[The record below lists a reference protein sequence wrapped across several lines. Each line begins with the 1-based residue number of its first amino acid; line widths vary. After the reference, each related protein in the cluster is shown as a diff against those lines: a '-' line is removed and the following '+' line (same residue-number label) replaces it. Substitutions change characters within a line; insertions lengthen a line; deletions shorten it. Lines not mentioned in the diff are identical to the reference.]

1 VDLAAAAG
9 AGVGLGG
16 VARLGGRA
24 QAAGSVRVGTAH
36 RGAER
41 STVLEVQGS
50 ATTALTSTLLRR
62 LGVALP
68 LDAHRGVAVRVELP
82 HGSGREGPTHVMV
95 RVSSTSDTQVHDVVA
110 RVDLAG
116 PDAAPTVRALAD
128 SLTSVARGDL
138 PSAITHLDG
147 VTVDPER
154 VTLTASTGTLSGTSG
169 RAAAAGGV
177 GVGAGAAVRG
187 QVVRLERD

>member
-1 VDLAAAAG
+1 MAAAAAVDGVAEWITGTDPGWDLAASVTAAVPTPTAHEELVEVELAAAAG
-9 AGVGLGG
+9 AGVGLAG

-50 ATTALTSTLLRR
+50 GTTALTSTLLRR

-68 LDAHRGVAVRVELP
+68 PDAHRGVAVRLELP
-82 HGSGREGPTHVMV
+82 HGSGHEEPTHVMV

-116 PDAAPTVRALAD
+116 PDAAPDGASARGLAD
-128 SLTSVARGDL
+128 
-138 PSAITHLDG
+138 I
-147 VTVDPER
+147 
-154 VTLTASTGTLSGTSG
+154 
-169 RAAAAGGV
+169 GGP
-177 GVGAGAAVRG
+177 G
-187 QVVRLERD
+187 